1 MWRRWRETCGQA
13 FALLILAQ
21 SAQAGVF
28 DELERL
34 GKPARLAGA
43 RDFLPPDEAFVMSET
58 TAVDGALVIE
68 WDIAPGYYLYRDKT
82 RITALT
88 PGTVLAAP
96 ELPAGE
102 MKNDPEFG
110 EVAIWRAHARVR
122 SAVVERPAGGGLL
135 EAEVRY
141 QGCAEDGICYPP
153 IREPVAFGNAPPA
166 SGVVAA
172 ASGDLAPSERIAREF
187 GQRSLAATL
196 VVFLGLGLLLSF
208 TPCVLPMVP
217 ILSGIIVG
225 QAGSGAQRGFM
236 LSLVYVVAMAATYAV
251 AGVIAGLLGRNLQ
264 ILFQHPIVV
273 GSFSVLFVLL
283 ALAMFDV
290 FNLAL
295 PARWQQGLERLSRT
309 QRGGSYSGV
318 AVMGVLS
325 ALIVGPCVAPPLAG
339 ALAYISQSGSGLVG
353 GSALFALGLGM
364 GLPLMALG
372 ATTGHLLPRVGAWMV
387 TVKQVFGV
395 IFLAVAIYFLSRI
408 VSGPAVLA
416 LWAGLALGVGVSL
429 GAFDRPAAPV
439 TGTGRLRQAAGL
451 FAVVYGVVLLVGAAA
466 GADHPWRPLQ
476 PFAQTPTAAP
486 AAPPRFIPVKTIAD
500 VERAVAAAQSRGQ
513 RAMLDVYAD
522 WCVECKH
529 LERETFADPEV
540 VPRLSTLSLL
550 RADVTADDEADRA
563 LLAHFDLFGP
573 PALLFFADGQER
585 RAARINGFVDAAAF
599 LGHLAAFAAA
609 RP

>member
-1 MWRRWRETCGQA
+1 
-13 FALLILAQ
+13 
-21 SAQAGVF
+21 
-28 DELERL
+28 
-34 GKPARLAGA
+34 LAGA
-43 RDFLPPDEAFVMSET
+43 RDFLPPDEAFAMREV
-58 TAVDGALVIE
+58 TAADGALVIE

-88 PGTVLAAP
+88 PGASLAAP
-96 ELPAGE
+96 ELPTGE
-102 MKNDPEFG
+102 MKDDPEFG
-110 EVAIWRAHARVR
+110 KVAIWREHARVR
-122 SAVVERPAGGGLL
+122 SAVVERPTGGGLF

-153 IREPVAFGNAPPA
+153 IRKPVAF
-166 SGVVAA
+166 GVVAA
-172 ASGDLAPSERIAREF
+172 ASGFAAATAGDLAPSERIARDF
-187 GQRSLAATL
+187 DQRSLAATL

-225 QAGSGAQRGFM
+225 QAGGGARRGFV
-236 LSLVYVVAMAATYAV
+236 LSVVYVVAMAASYAL
-251 AGVIAGLLGRNLQ
+251 AGVIAGLLGHNLQ
-264 ILFQHPIVV
+264 VLFQHPIAV
-273 GSFSVLFVLL
+273 GSFSILFVLL

-309 QRGGSYSGV
+309 QRGGSYIGV

-364 GLPLMALG
+364 GLPLIALG

-387 TVKQVFGV
+387 GVKQVFGV

-408 VSGPAVLA
+408 VSGPVVLA
-416 LWAGLALGVGVSL
+416 LWAALAFGVGVSL
-429 GAFDRPAAPV
+429 GAFDRPVVAL
-439 TGTGRLRQAAGL
+439 TGARRLRQAAGL
-451 FAVVYGVVLLVGAAA
+451 LALVYGVVLLVGAAA
-466 GADHPWRPLQ
+466 GADNPWRPLL
-476 PFAQTPTAAP
+476 PFAQSSTGAP
-486 AAPPRFIPVKTIAD
+486 GAMTRFIPVRTIAD
-500 VERAVAAAQSRGQ
+500 VERAVTAAQADGQ
-513 RAMLDVYAD
+513 QAMLDVYAD

-529 LERETFADPEV
+529 LERKTFTDPAV
-540 VPRLSTLSLL
+540 VTRLSKLSLL
-550 RADVTADDEADRA
+550 RVDVTADDQADRA
-563 LLAHFDLFGP
+563 LLAHFDLYGP
-573 PALLFFADGQER
+573 PALLFFADGQELR
-585 RAARINGFVDAAAF
+585 SARINGFVDAAD
-599 LGHLAAFAAA
+599 LLEHLATFAAA